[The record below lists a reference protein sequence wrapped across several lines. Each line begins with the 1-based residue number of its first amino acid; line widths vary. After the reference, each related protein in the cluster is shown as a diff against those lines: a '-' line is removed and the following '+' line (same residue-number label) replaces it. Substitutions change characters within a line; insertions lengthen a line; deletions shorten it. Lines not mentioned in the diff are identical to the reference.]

1 MKRDTKKGSI
11 LALRQIEPQAPLL
24 VVTLV
29 GTILHQK
36 MRFHIFSYHFDH
48 CHLLDIICLCYHMQ
62 IQQNPMDQQIMED
75 PTLGP
80 KFDRSSQNHNF
91 YFMVEK
97 FLSVEP

>member
-1 MKRDTKKGSI
+1 MKRHAKKGNI
-11 LALRQIEPQAPLL
+11 VALRQIEPQAPLL

-29 GTILHQK
+29 GLILHQK
-36 MRFHIFSYHFDH
+36 IRFHIFSYHFDH
-48 CHLLDIICLCYHMQ
+48 CHLLDIICLCYLMQ

-80 KFDRSSQNHNF
+80 KFERKNHSF